1 MASLTGSGGG
11 GGGMGRDRRVTISM
25 IDSENLGG
33 CDPITGEAKAAFV
46 QAGLSLSL
54 ACLWD

>member
-11 GGGMGRDRRVTISM
+11 GGLGRDRRVTISM

-46 QAGLSLSL
+46 QVGFYLSL
-54 ACLWD
+54 AYLYG